1 MTDRTDQPTRQ
12 PSTKH
17 RDDDGKIPLPRPG
30 TAANWTTCPECGAPT
45 SGNGTHVCKP
55 SVTRRALTQARAVL
69 ADAERRI
76 TRARGKNRWLLTM
89 RIDGARA
96 TLRAAGY
103 GVAA

>member
-12 PSTKH
+12 PSTRH
-17 RDDDGKIPLPRPG
+17 RDDTGTIVLSRPG
-30 TAANWTTCPECGAPT
+30 TPGDPHPKRASAARR
-45 SGNGTHVCKP
+45 
-55 SVTRRALTQARAVL
+55 VTARTITQARAVL

-96 TLRAAGY
+96 VLRAAG
-103 GVAA
+103 GVA